1 MEGRE
6 RLRNLNTIQEEILQL
21 NQQLDPSAQSK
32 NDAPLASL
40 SSLGTRG
47 NQLCSQVS
55 EVVRRTAEVG
65 SLSHK
70 VLVDFRGDI
79 LRSYIYSCDMES
91 HLTAT
96 SLPGRVS

>member
-21 NQQLDPSAQSK
+21 NQQLDPSTQSK

-40 SSLGTRG
+40 SALSTRG

-55 EVVRRTAEVG
+55 EVVRRTTEVRA
-65 SLSHK
+65 LVHE
-70 VLVDFRGDI
+70 VDF
-79 LRSYIYSCDMES
+79 
-91 HLTAT
+91 
-96 SLPGRVS
+96 